1 MSQQK
6 FLRGRHLLQ
15 GDLFQDKCVGVT
27 EGQTLLC
34 VLLSVLRV
42 CLSLALISGSGIFT
56 S

>member
-6 FLRGRHLLQ
+6 FQRGRHLLQ

-27 EGQTLLC
+27 EGQTILC

-42 CLSLALISGSGIFT
+42 CLSLGLISRSRIFT